1 MMHFPVGFFVW
12 GLIYSGQNIFYTDEA
27 LRRGANLSEVCIILF
42 FTFCRWMYYADFQV
56 GFVFGLVH
64 ISGFI
69 SASVI
74 SIVGDRFSF
83 RKMSFFGAFG
93 QGIAVMAFGMLD
105 FTEEADIFVTLSYLL
120 R

>member
-1 MMHFPVGFFVW
+1 
-12 GLIYSGQNIFYTDEA
+12 
-27 LRRGANLSEVCIILF
+27 
-42 FTFCRWMYYADFQV
+42 MYYAYFQV

-69 SASVI
+69 SATVI
-74 SIVGDRFSF
+74 SIVGDKFSF
-83 RKMSFFGAFG
+83 RKMSFLGAFG
-93 QGIAVMAFGMLD
+93 QATAVMAFGMLD

>member
-1 MMHFPVGFFVW
+1 M
-12 GLIYSGQNIFYTDEA
+12 
-27 LRRGANLSEVCIILF
+27 
-42 FTFCRWMYYADFQV
+42 

-74 SIVGDRFSF
+74 SIVGDKFNS
-83 RKMSFFGAFG
+83 RKMSFFGAFV
-93 QGIAVMAFGMLD
+93 QGMAVVAFGMLD
-105 FTEEADIFVTLSYLL
+105 FTEDAHIFLTLSYLL